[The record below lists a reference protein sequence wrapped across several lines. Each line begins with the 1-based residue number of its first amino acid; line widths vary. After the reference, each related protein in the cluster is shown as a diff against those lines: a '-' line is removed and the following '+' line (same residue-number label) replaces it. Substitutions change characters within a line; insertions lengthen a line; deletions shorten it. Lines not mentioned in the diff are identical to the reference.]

1 MNALLEC
8 VGLSKHFGGIPAVDN
23 IDYTIQEKELRCV
36 IGPNGAGKT
45 TFLNLIAGL
54 MVPESGKIVFKNKDI
69 TKLEAYKRAK
79 LGIARTFQLTTV
91 FQKLTVN
98 ENLEIANAN
107 KEEVVKSIRNM
118 NLSDKLEQK
127 VSHLSYGD
135 KKRLEIAMAVLLN
148 PSLLLLDEPF
158 SGLSEEEIR
167 ELTALIRDL
176 SQNLTILMIEHKIL
190 KVCDLVHKI
199 TVLDQ
204 GKIICDGYPEE
215 VLKDPVVKKVYWRYE

>member
-8 VGLSKHFGGIPAVDN
+8 VGLSKHFGGITAVDN
-23 IDYTIQEKELRCV
+23 IDYTIREKELRCV

-54 MVPESGKIVFKNKDI
+54 MVPESGKIVFKSKDI
-69 TKLEAYKRAK
+69 TKLEAYRRAK

-98 ENLEIANAN
+98 ENLEIANAD
-107 KEEVVKSIRNM
+107 KEKVVKSISNM
-118 NLSDKLEQK
+118 DLSDKLEQK
-127 VSHLSYGD
+127 ASHLSYGD
-135 KKRLEIAMAVLLN
+135 KKRLEIAMAVSLN

-158 SGLSEEEIR
+158 SGLCEEEIR

-204 GKIICDGYPEE
+204 GKIICDGCPEE
-215 VLKDPVVKKVYWRYE
+215 VLNDPVVKKVYWRYE